1 MNSTPSI
8 RTVFASVLEEYAF
21 MFAEPPAVG
30 QHLTPPDAFHLVTIH
45 YGGSHAGTV
54 YIAADP
60 GFCHSLHENMLG
72 ATDSEEERE
81 AGAADALKEL
91 CNVVAG
97 QWVTE
102 RHGTQGRYELSIPEL
117 RPGTREDWDR
127 ITGELG
133 ASPLLVDQEFTVVV
147 ALEEST

>member
-1 MNSTPSI
+1 MSSTPSI
-8 RTVFASVLEEYAF
+8 RSVFASVLEEYAF

-30 QHLTPPDAFHLVTIH
+30 QQLSPPDEFHLVTIQ
-45 YGGSHAGTV
+45 YVGSHAGTV
-54 YIAADP
+54 SLAADL
-60 GFCHSLHENMLG
+60 GFCRSLHENMLG

-81 AGAADALKEL
+81 AGAADAFKEL

-102 RHGTQGRYELSIPEL
+102 RHGTQSHFELSIPEL
-117 RPGTREDWDR
+117 RQGTRDDWDR
-127 ITGELG
+127 LTSELG

-147 ALEEST
+147 ALEETK